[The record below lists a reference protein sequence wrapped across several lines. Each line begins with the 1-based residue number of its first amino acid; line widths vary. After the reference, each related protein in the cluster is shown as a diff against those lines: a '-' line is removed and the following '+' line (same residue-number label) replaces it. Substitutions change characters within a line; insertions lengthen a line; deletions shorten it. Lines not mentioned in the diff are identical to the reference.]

1 MHIWSDALLSP
12 TRACFISASLH
23 PTSATTEHAVPVV
36 VVGEPFN
43 AWDVAAVIIGLIV
56 GVLSVFL
63 AGKALQIG
71 RQANKS
77 AAKAAEEAERA
88 NLEASRARAAVVYER
103 RRALEIEMLCQLLS
117 NFDMRFRNLVRGD
130 QDGGRALEHCS
141 PLLITGLLRQG
152 QARLGMIPYNELQT
166 WRDLE
171 ECQLLEEP
179 TQCQWE
185 DKIIATAEL
194 DEDFSPPEG
203 EREDLLYAAI
213 ENVCERMQTEVTMA
227 IHLRSAARDE

>member
-1 MHIWSDALLSP
+1 
-12 TRACFISASLH
+12 
-23 PTSATTEHAVPVV
+23 
-36 VVGEPFN
+36 
-43 AWDVAAVIIGLIV
+43 
-56 GVLSVFL
+56 
-63 AGKALQIG
+63 
-71 RQANKS
+71 
-77 AAKAAEEAERA
+77 
-88 NLEASRARAAVVYER
+88 
-103 RRALEIEMLCQLLS
+103 
-117 NFDMRFRNLVRGD
+117 
-130 QDGGRALEHCS
+130 
-141 PLLITGLLRQG
+141 
-152 QARLGMIPYNELQT
+152 MIPYNELQT